1 MARAR
6 RHWGQTSFLS
16 AVAVSFIMCLPGG
29 RPAKLSAAQARPSPP
44 PSRLALFAAPGFPTV
59 DAPVIAPDTLS
70 AAFAD
75 LPLATFDSP
84 RSLAEGLA
92 RDAADVLVLPYGSA
106 FPVEAWPAIRRFVDA
121 GGGLLVLG
129 GAPFQVPV
137 RSSADGYVQDVRQP
151 TFAHELLIGPA
162 ETIDTAGLDGPVRV
176 ASVPDSGWTRLP
188 AAPGHS
194 FALTIRLAAVKD
206 FPDEG
211 GSEGRRDGIVRPLI
225 HVVDKYGLPRA
236 CPLLMID
243 RVRGPGAGGR
253 WMLAP
258 SDAVLDAPF
267 IRDAALR
274 AMEGAVDVDAR
285 PVRASIRAGDT
296 PQLRVLVQRPVPRAG
311 EPAALAA
318 HVLVKDDAGVD
329 RWRGDVLL
337 AGPPQLRTAVAPVA
351 PGLTLAPGLYHVAVS
366 IPGLPSRPSGT
377 TTGFWVRDDALLSGG
392 PRLTVSRDWLRADG
406 HVLPI
411 VGTTYMASDV
421 DRKFLLEPNPHV
433 WDQDFAAMQRRGIN
447 FVRTGIWTGWSRVM
461 LDPGAIDE
469 GVLSALEA
477 YVQTAARHG
486 IHVCFTFFAF
496 QPPYFGGTNPFLDP
510 RSLDGQRAF
519 ITLFATRFKDV
530 PWISW
535 DLINEPSYSPATAL
549 WTNQPVGDPQEAQ
562 AWRAFVSERHG
573 DDLDALR
580 GLWRAGENGVRRVP
594 TLQDLSWAMIREER
608 MPRKAYDFALFSQQ
622 VIAKWAAA
630 LRDVLKAAAGAD
642 TLVTLGQ
649 DEGGT
654 ELRPA
659 QQLHA
664 TSLDYTAVHTWWN
677 NDDLLWDGVLTK
689 VPEKPN
695 LHQETGLMRLE
706 DVDGQ
711 PWRSPE
717 EAARLLERKVAYA
730 FASRGAG
737 AVQWAWN
744 INPYQ
749 PIDDESVIGIVRP
762 DGTYKPELRAL
773 TTASRFFAAAAGWL
787 DDFEP
792 DPVVIVIPH
801 ARLFSGRPGGLAA
814 TKRLVHV
821 LAEHFGVVPTAI
833 SDERLT
839 AERLAGVRLVVV
851 PDPEVL
857 PEDGAK
863 ALAAASHAGAL
874 VLITGSLEGD
884 PHGRVTADLSA
895 LGAGRD
901 SRALAQHERTR
912 WGGGWAT
919 YDQGQSAWLR
929 RGTEDEPAV
938 PNGNVWREPLPLA
951 FASENQP
958 LIGLLRAALG
968 AAHIEVNESDAPIAA
983 RVLRAPRAA
992 LVVCVNETTADAVR
1006 TVVVD
1011 GRRIAVPVAA
1021 GRSRMMLVER
1031 STGRVI
1037 ASNQEPEPK

>member
-1 MARAR
+1 
-6 RHWGQTSFLS
+6 
-16 AVAVSFIMCLPGG
+16 
-29 RPAKLSAAQARPSPP
+29 
-44 PSRLALFAAPGFPTV
+44 
-59 DAPVIAPDTLS
+59 
-70 AAFAD
+70 
-75 LPLATFDSP
+75 
-84 RSLAEGLA
+84 
-92 RDAADVLVLPYGSA
+92 
-106 FPVEAWPAIRRFVDA
+106 
-121 GGGLLVLG
+121 
-129 GAPFQVPV
+129 
-137 RSSADGYVQDVRQP
+137 
-151 TFAHELLIGPA
+151 
-162 ETIDTAGLDGPVRV
+162 
-176 ASVPDSGWTRLP
+176 
-188 AAPGHS
+188 
-194 FALTIRLAAVKD
+194 
-206 FPDEG
+206 
-211 GSEGRRDGIVRPLI
+211 
-225 HVVDKYGLPRA
+225 
-236 CPLLMID
+236 
-243 RVRGPGAGGR
+243 
-253 WMLAP
+253 
-258 SDAVLDAPF
+258 
-267 IRDAALR
+267 
-274 AMEGAVDVDAR
+274 
-285 PVRASIRAGDT
+285 
-296 PQLRVLVQRPVPRAG
+296 
-311 EPAALAA
+311 
-318 HVLVKDDAGVD
+318 
-329 RWRGDVLL
+329 
-337 AGPPQLRTAVAPVA
+337 
-351 PGLTLAPGLYHVAVS
+351 
-366 IPGLPSRPSGT
+366 
-377 TTGFWVRDDALLSGG
+377 
-392 PRLTVSRDWLRADG
+392 
-406 HVLPI
+406 
-411 VGTTYMASDV
+411 
-421 DRKFLLEPNPHV
+421 
-433 WDQDFAAMQRRGIN
+433 
-447 FVRTGIWTGWSRVM
+447 
-461 LDPGAIDE
+461 
-469 GVLSALEA
+469 
-477 YVQTAARHG
+477 
-486 IHVCFTFFAF
+486 
-496 QPPYFGGTNPFLDP
+496 
-510 RSLDGQRAF
+510 
-519 ITLFATRFKDV
+519 
-530 PWISW
+530 
-535 DLINEPSYSPATAL
+535 
-549 WTNQPVGDPQEAQ
+549 
-562 AWRAFVSERHG
+562 
-573 DDLDALR
+573 
-580 GLWRAGENGVRRVP
+580 
-594 TLQDLSWAMIREER
+594 
-608 MPRKAYDFALFSQQ
+608 
-622 VIAKWAAA
+622 
-630 LRDVLKAAAGAD
+630 D

-884 PHGRVTADLSA
+884 PYGRVTADLSA